1 MQISRQAVVRRTV
14 RNRDLTMNRWRRSPM
29 PAQNGRLVALVAAVA
44 VAAITGGG
52 ALAYRQG
59 PRANAGA
66 EAAPLSSSPSPVAS
80 TPATSTTTAKPT
92 PGPSTPKP
100 STTVSTPSGP
110 VKTKIDLKKLTDGR
124 APQIAYLAGRTI
136 RGGAGNDL
144 KVPGTTD
151 IQAVARL
158 GSSGLAV
165 VTKGYGTEMLTI
177 DGDGNVI
184 RRTPDVTQIA
194 TRNDGLAA
202 AYAATRLKDTGEELA
217 GTTLYAEQAESSSEI
232 RKVAVPDVWNTTL
245 LGYINGKVYFDAST
259 TQDGPSTLYE
269 WTPGESTAT
278 QLKSVPKALA
288 VSSVGTAGSLTTLA
302 EQNSCSSLLTV
313 PGGKRM
319 WRTCEYQILGFTPD
333 GATAIA
339 GPIYQDG
346 YGSGITAVLDAKKGT
361 LLHEWSGVFRQWVP
375 EDDQHLL
382 LLADTGDETPA
393 SIVRCTISTGA
404 CERATP
410 LAKGE
415 LLIGS

>member
-1 MQISRQAVVRRTV
+1 MR
-14 RNRDLTMNRWRRSPM
+14 
-29 PAQNGRLVALVAAVA
+29 AQNGRLVALVAAVA

-59 PRANAGA
+59 PRAINEAD
-66 EAAPLSSSPSPVAS
+66 AAPLSSSPSPVPS
-80 TPATSTTTAKPT
+80 TPAKSATTAKPT
-92 PGPSTPKP
+92 PTPSSTPSSKPSTPV
-100 STTVSTPSGP
+100 TSTPSGP
-110 VKTKIDLKKLTDGR
+110 IKTKIDLKKLTDGR

-136 RGGAGNDL
+136 RGGAGNDV
-144 KVPGTTD
+144 KVPGTTN

-165 VTKGYGTEMLTI
+165 VTKGYGTEMLTL
-177 DGDGNVI
+177 DGEGNVT

-202 AYAATRLKDTGEELA
+202 AYVATRLKDTGENLA
-217 GTTLYAEQAESSSEI
+217 GATIYAEQAEGSPGVQ
-232 RKVAVPDVWNTTL
+232 KVTVPDIWNTTL
-245 LGYINGKVYFDAST
+245 LGYVNGKVYFDAST
-259 TQDGPSTLYE
+259 TQDGTGSLYE
-269 WTPGESTAT
+269 WTPGESKAT
-278 QLKSVPKALA
+278 QLKSVPKTMA

-302 EQNSCSSLLTV
+302 DQNSCSSLLTI
-313 PGGKRM
+313 PSGKRL

-346 YGSGITAVLDAKKGT
+346 YGSGITAVLDAEKGT
-361 LLHEWSGVFRQWVP
+361 LLHEWSGVFRQWIP
-375 EDDQHLL
+375 EDDEHLL
-382 LLADTGDETPA
+382 LLADTGEQTPA
-393 SIVRCTISTGA
+393 SIVRCNISTGA